1 MAYALITGAS
11 SGIGREMAALFAA
24 DRHDLIITARSQG
37 KLDDV
42 KRTLEHRYGVH
53 VETVAL
59 DLSESDAPQQL
70 HDYTVSQGFEVDH
83 LVNNAG
89 FADWTGFLDA
99 DWHRQHEMM
108 QLNMAALAE
117 LTYRYGRD
125 MREQG
130 HGRIL
135 NISSVASMMAGPYM
149 AMYFA
154 SKAFVRSLSEAV
166 SYELRDTGVS
176 VTCVCPGPTIHRVRQ
191 GREHAWHEFL
201 HADQTGHR
209 LPACHLRVSEDEAG
223 AHACLPR
230 LPHQSRSRS
239 GTTTSPRSDA
249 TGRRNHEWR
258 QPTQPASRIIQEATQ
273 RVSLAADHICRNTKS
288 RTLFIK
294 REALFIC

>member
-149 AMYFA
+149 AIYFA

-176 VTCVCPGPTIHRVRQ
+176 VTCVCPGPTST
-191 GREHAWHEFL
+191 GFAKAANMHEFL

-239 GTTTSPRSDA
+239 GTTTPPRSDA

>member
-117 LTYRYGRD
+117 LTYHYGRD

-149 AMYFA
+149 AIYFA

-166 SYELRDTGVS
+166 SYEYRCECDLRMPRAD
-176 VTCVCPGPTIHRVRQ
+176 IHRVRQ

-239 GTTTSPRSDA
+239 GTTTPPRSDA

-288 RTLFIK
+288 LTLFIK

>member
-149 AMYFA
+149 AIYFA

-176 VTCVCPGPTIHRVRQ
+176 VTCVCPGPTSTGVRQ

-239 GTTTSPRSDA
+239 GTTTPPRSDA

-288 RTLFIK
+288 RHTFHK
-294 REALFIC
+294 A

>member
-70 HDYTVSQGFEVDH
+70 HDYTVSQDFEVDH

-149 AMYFA
+149 AIYFA

-176 VTCVCPGPTIHRVRQ
+176 VTCVCPGPTSTGFAKAANMHGMNFFTLTKPATAYQLATYAYRKMKQ
-191 GREHAWHEFL
+191 GRTLAYHGYL
-201 HADQTGHR
+201 TK
-209 LPACHLRVSEDEAG
+209 AG
-223 AHACLPR
+223 ATAERLLPR
-230 LPHQSRSRS
+230 ALTRRVAAVMN
-239 GTTTSPRSDA
+239 GGNPR
-249 TGRRNHEWR
+249 NQH
-258 QPTQPASRIIQEATQ
+258 
-273 RVSLAADHICRNTKS
+273 
-288 RTLFIK
+288 
-294 REALFIC
+294 RE

>member
-59 DLSESDAPQQL
+59 D
-70 HDYTVSQGFEVDH
+70 
-83 LVNNAG
+83 
-89 FADWTGFLDA
+89 
-99 DWHRQHEMM
+99 
-108 QLNMAALAE
+108 
-117 LTYRYGRD
+117 

-149 AMYFA
+149 AIYFA

-176 VTCVCPGPTIHRVRQ
+176 VTCVCPGPTSTGFAKAANMRGMNFFTLTKPATAYQLATYAYRKMKQ
-191 GREHAWHEFL
+191 GRTLAYHGYL
-201 HADQTGHR
+201 TK
-209 LPACHLRVSEDEAG
+209 AG
-223 AHACLPR
+223 AAAERLLPR
-230 LPHQSRSRS
+230 ALTRRVAAIMN
-239 GTTTSPRSDA
+239 GGNPRNQH
-249 TGRRNHEWR
+249 R
-258 QPTQPASRIIQEATQ
+258 
-273 RVSLAADHICRNTKS
+273 K
-288 RTLFIK
+288 
-294 REALFIC
+294 

>member
-125 MREQG
+125 MLFCCFND
-130 HGRIL
+130 GRPIYGD
-135 NISSVASMMAGPYM
+135 IFRVESVRTI
-149 AMYFA
+149 
-154 SKAFVRSLSEAV
+154 AFGSGVVRIARYRCECD
-166 SYELRDTGVS
+166 LRMPRAD
-176 VTCVCPGPTIHRVRQ
+176 IHRVRQ

-239 GTTTSPRSDA
+239 GTTTPPRSDA

>member
-149 AMYFA
+149 AIYFA
-154 SKAFVRSLSEAV
+154 SKAFVRSLSEC
-166 SYELRDTGVS
+166 ECDLRMPRAD
-176 VTCVCPGPTIHRVRQ
+176 IHRVRQ

-239 GTTTSPRSDA
+239 GTTTPPRSDA

>member
-83 LVNNAG
+83 LVNTPVCGLDG
-89 FADWTGFLDA
+89 FSRR

-154 SKAFVRSLSEAV
+154 SKAFVRSL
-166 SYELRDTGVS
+166 RK
-176 VTCVCPGPTIHRVRQ
+176 R
-191 GREHAWHEFL
+191 
-201 HADQTGHR
+201 
-209 LPACHLRVSEDEAG
+209 
-223 AHACLPR
+223 
-230 LPHQSRSRS
+230 
-239 GTTTSPRSDA
+239 
-249 TGRRNHEWR
+249 
-258 QPTQPASRIIQEATQ
+258 
-273 RVSLAADHICRNTKS
+273 CRTNCE
-288 RTLFIK
+288 IPV
-294 REALFIC
+294 

>member
-176 VTCVCPGPTIHRVRQ
+176 VTCVCPGPTSTGFAKAANMRGLNFFTLTKPATAYQLATYAYRKMKQ
-191 GREHAWHEFL
+191 GRTLAYHA
-201 HADQTGHR
+201 
-209 LPACHLRVSEDEAG
+209 
-223 AHACLPR
+223 
-230 LPHQSRSRS
+230 
-239 GTTTSPRSDA
+239 TSPKPEPQ
-249 TGRRNHEWR
+249 RNDYS
-258 QPTQPASRIIQEATQ
+258 PA
-273 RVSLAADHICRNTKS
+273 L
-288 RTLFIK
+288 
-294 REALFIC
+294 

>member
-1 MAYALITGAS
+1 
-11 SGIGREMAALFAA
+11 MAALFAA

-176 VTCVCPGPTIHRVRQ
+176 VTCVCPGRHPQ
-191 GREHAWHEFL
+191 G
-201 HADQTGHR
+201 
-209 LPACHLRVSEDEAG
+209 
-223 AHACLPR
+223 
-230 LPHQSRSRS
+230 
-239 GTTTSPRSDA
+239 SPR
-249 TGRRNHEWR
+249 
-258 QPTQPASRIIQEATQ
+258 P
-273 RVSLAADHICRNTKS
+273 
-288 RTLFIK
+288 RTCV
-294 REALFIC
+294 A

>member
-135 NISSVASMMAGPYM
+135 NISSVASI
-149 AMYFA
+149 
-154 SKAFVRSLSEAV
+154 SIV
-166 SYELRDTGVS
+166 S
-176 VTCVCPGPTIHRVRQ
+176 
-191 GREHAWHEFL
+191 
-201 HADQTGHR
+201 GHVPVQR

-239 GTTTSPRSDA
+239 GTTTPPRSDA